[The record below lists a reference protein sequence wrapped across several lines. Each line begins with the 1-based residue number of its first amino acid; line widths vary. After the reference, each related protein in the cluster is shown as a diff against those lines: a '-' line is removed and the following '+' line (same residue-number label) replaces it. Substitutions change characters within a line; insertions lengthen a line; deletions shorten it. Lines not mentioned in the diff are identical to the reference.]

1 MRLAAY
7 IRVSTARQKDAYGPE
22 LQRADI
28 RTWAKANGHKIVE
41 WCEDSISGTSEL
53 RAREGWIEAE
63 RAVKTGRAQGVVV
76 PRLDRLARDV
86 MVQELLLRNL
96 NQFGG
101 VVLSTRDGENEL
113 LGGETRDPS
122 RKLIRTILGAV
133 AEYDREMIAY
143 RLEDARKA
151 KAACGGYAHG
161 GLPYG
166 YESKDGALVPVPAE
180 QRALARMQELAAE
193 GASTRQIAH
202 QLTAEQHPTKR
213 GGAWYGASVA
223 RILKRTND
231 SNRRRPS
238 HGLD

>member
-1 MRLAAY
+1 MKLAAY
-7 IRVSTARQKDAYGPE
+7 IRVSTARQSEAYGPE

-28 RTWAKANGHKIVE
+28 RKWARANGHRIVE

-53 RAREGWIEAE
+53 RAREGWMQAE
-63 RAVKTGRAQGVVV
+63 HAVKTGAAHGVVV

-96 NQFGG
+96 HQFGG
-101 VVLSTRDGENEL
+101 VVVSTREGENEL
-113 LGGETRDPS
+113 LTGETRDPS

-151 KAACGGYAHG
+151 KAAKGGYAHG

-166 YESKDGALVPVPAE
+166 YESKDGALVPIPAE
-180 QRALARMQELAAE
+180 QRALARMRELSAQ
-193 GASTRQIAH
+193 GASTRQIAAA
-202 QLTAEQHPTKR
+202 LTAEGHPTKR
-213 GGAWYGASVA
+213 GGSWSGASVA
-223 RILKRTND
+223 RIVKRTNE
-231 SNRRRPS
+231 S
-238 HGLD
+238 GGKAA